1 MMKKRTFMQAILTA
15 ALLGAG
21 SNALADDWTTG
32 TYVYDGSGN
41 IVIVGADQYVYDKVN
56 RLHSATAKGPGNRQE
71 YVYDSFGNRLKST
84 TVHTL
89 PCANDVPCDGLPLT
103 VAPAT
108 NHVTSGSAAYDDDGS
123 LAHYVESV
131 YAADGHLVESDRA
144 HDYVYDGAGMMS
156 SQSDG
161 GKKRQYIYT
170 ADDQRIAVYADQEW
184 HWSVR
189 DLDQRVV
196 RDFTS
201 NDGSPTG
208 WTVNE
213 DYIHSDQA
221 LLSSVSTSG
230 RRYVHVDHLG
240 TPRLI
245 TGDQRQFLGEH
256 AYFPFGTELAL
267 TSEDP
272 QERLK
277 LTGHERD
284 TIPGEPLSLDYM
296 HARYYGGLQ
305 GRFLSVDP
313 ALDVKTALQN
323 PKVWNRY
330 AYVQDNPVGS
340 MDPDG
345 RLTVIVHGTFAQ
357 DEDWPKKGAFNAA
370 VSQHFGEKAVAFRW
384 SGGNSKSARVKA
396 AKELKAFIDKN
407 RPPGEPLNIVAHSH
421 GGNVV
426 KLYTQLKGS
435 QKIDTFIALG
445 TPQRSDYTIDRSK
458 VTSYFNVYSTGD
470 HVQSKGGPWYWT
482 AAGRTDP
489 AATNINVTD
498 VNGSPAGAG
507 HSELH
512 TPDVL
517 AQVP

>member
-41 IVIVGADQYVYDKVN
+41 IVTVGADQYVYDKVN

-71 YVYDSFGNRLKST
+71 YSYDSFGNRLKST
-84 TVHTL
+84 TVHAL

-201 NDGSPTG
+201 KDSSPTG

-213 DYIHSDQA
+213 DYIHSDQT

-305 GRFLSVDP
+305 GRFLSVDSTWESADEERP
-313 ALDVKTALQN
+313 QS
-323 PKVWNRY
+323 WNRY
-330 AYVQDNPVGS
+330 GYCDNNTVNRI
-340 MDPDG
+340 DPDG
-345 RLTVIVHGTFAQ
+345 LWPTGAPGREKAQ
-357 DEDWPKKGAFNAA
+357 AIAPKKLRAYVPSLTPDEAQRLSEDAIEEFGWRDFNKARQKFPEFVLPKKVTDLTKPQRAFVKEFLDRLPKRNKGA
-370 VSQHFGEKAVAFRW
+370 
-384 SGGNSKSARVKA
+384 
-396 AKELKAFIDKN
+396 IDKVKN
-407 RPPGEPLNIVAHSH
+407 AIDPPSPKSTAQPKSQAQPQPQPQPQPKPQQKPEQKS
-421 GGNVV
+421 
-426 KLYTQLKGS
+426 GS
-435 QKIDTFIALG
+435 DKT
-445 TPQRSDYTIDRSK
+445 
-458 VTSYFNVYSTGD
+458 
-470 HVQSKGGPWYWT
+470 H
-482 AAGRTDP
+482 
-489 AATNINVTD
+489 TD
-498 VNGSPAGAG
+498 VS
-507 HSELH
+507 L
-512 TPDVL
+512 
-517 AQVP
+517 